1 MYGKILF
8 LLNFCTIL
16 NSIFVQKSD
25 LNHYYTK
32 TKFENS
38 TGLYFEP
45 IEKIQFFKEES
56 YLISYLDIYKIL
68 NMQSSLIEIY
78 KNAIHFF
85 KNIQENIYCIKEYS
99 NKRFNSQKFK
109 TVNLIEKIHYLFNDT
124 KIIIPKYLPNFIK
137 DDFELEGEIIN
148 IFKDTKYNSYL
159 SSHLLN
165 NTMTNLNS
173 TFNIISIYNF
183 WIQNYPEYKND
194 QKSRAIEW
202 LNDILGLFDE

>member
-16 NSIFVQKSD
+16 NSIFVQKSN

-45 IEKIQFFKEES
+45 IGKIQFFKEES

-78 KNAIHFF
+78 KNAIHFC

-109 TVNLIEKIHYLFNDT
+109 TANLIEKIHYLFNDT
-124 KIIIPKYLPNFIK
+124 KIIIPKYLPNFLK

-148 IFKDTKYNSYL
+148 SFKDTKYNSYL
-159 SSHLLN
+159 SSHPLN
-165 NTMTNLNS
+165 NTMTNLKS

-194 QKSRAIEW
+194 KKSTAIEW
-202 LNDILGLFDE
+202 LNYILGLLD